1 MTPARKEPNMETFT
15 GRFAA
20 RLRELR
26 EKAKMSRNELADAIG
41 VKMSAIAN
49 WENDIN
55 MPTLDKLPLIADAL
69 KTSVRNL
76 LPKE

>member
-26 EKAKMSRNELADAIG
+26 EKAKMSRNELADVIG

>member
-1 MTPARKEPNMETFT
+1 METFT

>member
-1 MTPARKEPNMETFT
+1 METFT

-26 EKAKMSRNELADAIG
+26 EKAKMSRNELADVIG